1 MMNRI
6 YSVGTQVKD
15 AVICPHPHPQTQKK
29 KKNIIY
35 SPKIFVK
42 TFFFFGG
49 GGGGVE
55 KSPHL
60 SPVRGN

>member
-15 AVICPHPHPQTQKK
+15 AVICPHPHPQKQ

-42 TFFFFGG
+42 TFFWGG
-49 GGGGVE
+49 GGWGVGVD